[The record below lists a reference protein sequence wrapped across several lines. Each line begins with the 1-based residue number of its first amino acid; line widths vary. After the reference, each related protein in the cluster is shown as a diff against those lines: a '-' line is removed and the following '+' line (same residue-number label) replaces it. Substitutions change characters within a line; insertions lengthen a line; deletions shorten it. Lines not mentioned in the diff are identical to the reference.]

1 MKNSTH
7 RQYSHYTNTS
17 IHNKHTVLSC
27 WTFCTPFLG
36 SEWFFNN
43 ILNRQPLIVCFPSK
57 TNPKG
62 ISLWEVC
69 RWTLTKQT
77 YFYPLSRRRAR
88 FNLVSRQRVKLI
100 SIKIITL
107 ITLIVMN
114 RPDTVTHLSLSKNES
129 LHNLNWSPVE
139 INRKLRC
146 AKKKR
151 ELPTP
156 RIRPCSSFEPI
167 LSIVL

>member
-1 MKNSTH
+1 MYCRKNVYQSFSIQQTL

-36 SEWFFNN
+36 REWFFNN
-43 ILNRQPLIVCFPSK
+43 TPNRQPLIVCFSSK

-77 YFYPLSRRRAR
+77 IPFPEEGLDFTLYPDKGS
-88 FNLVSRQRVKLI
+88 NEI
-100 SIKIITL
+100 SIKIITQ
-107 ITLIVMN
+107 ITWIVMN
-114 RPDTVTHLSLSKNES
+114 CPDSVTHLSLSKT
-129 LHNLNWSPVE
+129 NLCIILTDRLLKLIENGVVQKKERAANPKNSP
-139 INRKLRC
+139 L
-146 AKKKR
+146 
-151 ELPTP
+151 
-156 RIRPCSSFEPI
+156 
-167 LSIVL
+167 